1 MPAPKKTACA
11 LCSQR
16 IPTNVRPETQIC
28 VCPSSNNNPP
38 PVPIVTRQFA
48 RMRAENESRTHFLFP
63 TTMSLLLRR
72 AATLQ
77 RAFST
82 TACVSNKASKSR
94 TVPSKLAPKKA
105 KPIVSDRSSSSGL
118 VSARLAIIDAARN
131 TPGAKSASEE
141 KGSES
146 GLLIMKGKTKEQ
158 ARKEAVRGTGVG
170 ASERLYAEPEVVGRD
185 PPPPADIQQPLEAI
199 PISSPSSPSPSP
211 TLDAPSPA
219 PTSESFNAT
228 QGEQLYSE
236 PETIYT
242 SPPPYNVSLVLAATF
257 VAAVFCLNAADMAR
271 VGYSSQDKVTGEY
284 QLAPAWQRY
293 LFAIGFGAVGAGVVS
308 WGVLAPARVVTKI
321 NVRRAAGTP
330 RSIKYSPETLV
341 QIYTPLSK
349 LPFNSPRQ
357 VPLSSILLLGPL
369 SLTQKSYHPRDVQ
382 VPQSNGPIRR
392 LLRPLSDL
400 LIAPPS
406 AKSKRTHWDK
416 QKDGVPLPSNVPIL
430 LKGDR
435 ATYTLTVKRG
445 PAGTMGDEKGAWCED
460 WDALEKGLLG
470 VRDR

>member
-1 MPAPKKTACA
+1 
-11 LCSQR
+11 
-16 IPTNVRPETQIC
+16 
-28 VCPSSNNNPP
+28 
-38 PVPIVTRQFA
+38 
-48 RMRAENESRTHFLFP
+48 
-63 TTMSLLLRR
+63 MSLRLLHRPPSLR
-72 AATLQ
+72 Q
-77 RAFST
+77 AFST
-82 TACVSNKASKSR
+82 TALVSNKASKSR
-94 TVPSKLAPKKA
+94 TLPSKAAPKKH
-105 KPIVSDRSSSSGL
+105 KRIVSDASSGL

-131 TPGAKSASEE
+131 TPKVVMPVRKEKKNEVESE
-141 KGSES
+141 
-146 GLLIMKGKTKEQ
+146 LLILKGKSKS
-158 ARKEAVRGTGVG
+158 EAETEVLRGTGVG
-170 ASERLYAEPEVVGRD
+170 ASERLYAEQEVVGRD
-185 PPPPADIQQPLEAI
+185 SPPADIPQPIEATPI
-199 PISSPSSPSPSP
+199 PPPSAPPSTP
-211 TLDAPSPA
+211 DAPPPIPDAPPA
-219 PTSESFNAT
+219 AALN
-228 QGEQLYSE
+228 GEQLYSE

-271 VGYSSQDKVTGEY
+271 VGYSSQDKETGEY

-293 LFAIGFGAVGAGVVS
+293 LFATGFGVVGCGAVT

-321 NVRRAAGTP
+321 AVRRPAGLA

-349 LPFNSPRQ
+349 LPFNTPRQ

-369 SLTQKSYHPRDVQ
+369 SLSQKSYHPRDVK

-435 ATYTLTVKRG
+435 ATYSLTVKRG
-445 PAGTMGDEKGAWCED
+445 PAGVEGDEKGAWCED
-460 WDALEKGLLG
+460 WDGLERGLLG
-470 VRDR
+470 VKDR